1 MATTDSSYRKQ
12 ICIRGAGEREEERL
26 GSEGGGGVTEE
37 GKGLLGGLGLI
48 LRVMKNS
55 RVGQ

>member
-1 MATTDSSYRKQ
+1 
-12 ICIRGAGEREEERL
+12 
-26 GSEGGGGVTEE
+26 VTEE